1 MIGRIAYLPVDVTV
15 NASFVPDDILN
26 VDGCVLLVG
35 GQPTN
40 SWKIWTSLVDLRKV
54 HTALMWL
61 RDNNKYYENIYT
73 VDQLQDI
80 LTKRCDFREGWRH
93 A

>member
-1 MIGRIAYLPVDVTV
+1 LSFITNASWPHNEWTAAMIGRIAYLPVDVTV

-40 SWKIWTSLVDLRKV
+40 S
-54 HTALMWL
+54 
-61 RDNNKYYENIYT
+61 
-73 VDQLQDI
+73 
-80 LTKRCDFREGWRH
+80 
-93 A
+93 

>member
-40 SWKIWTSLVDLRKV
+40 S
-54 HTALMWL
+54 
-61 RDNNKYYENIYT
+61 
-73 VDQLQDI
+73 
-80 LTKRCDFREGWRH
+80 
-93 A
+93 